1 MLFKSAL
8 YDASKKTFLY
18 SFKFMPLWSFREEVC
33 SSSISYI
40 EGISHLKKQT
50 HFFFV
55 FPTWFYHIII
65 VQIL

>member
-1 MLFKSAL
+1 MYKPAL

-18 SFKFMPLWSFREEVC
+18 GFQFMPLWSFREVC

>member
-1 MLFKSAL
+1 
-8 YDASKKTFLY
+8 
-18 SFKFMPLWSFREEVC
+18 MPLWSFREVC

-40 EGISHLKKQT
+40 VGISHLKKQP

-55 FPTWFYHIII
+55 LPTWFYHIII

>member
-1 MLFKSAL
+1 MYKPAL

-18 SFKFMPLWSFREEVC
+18 GFKFMPLWSFREVC